1 MKRIEAF
8 IKPHRISKTVSALHA
23 LPSFPGF
30 TILHGH
36 GQGHGRGADGHYVYE
51 PDKGLLF
58 HTQAVLIVVCSDQ
71 DAASISDAIAR
82 AAHTGNKGDGIV
94 IISDVQSVLRVRDA
108 GGAP

>member
-8 IKPHRISKTVSALHA
+8 IKPHRMSKVVSALHA
-23 LPSFPGF
+23 LPNFPGF
-30 TILHGH
+30 TMLQGH
-36 GQGHGRGADGHYVYE
+36 GQGHGRGAGGHYVYE

-58 HTQAVLIVVCSDQ
+58 HTQTVLIVVCADQ

-94 IISDVQSVLRVRDA
+94 IVSDLQGAVRVRDA
-108 GGAP
+108 GGTP